1 MSTVASPNRIRDWAV
16 AFGLVI
22 ALLVAGPLL
31 VDKTDAQS
39 RKQSID
45 FLNERLKIPDSS
57 RFTEGEYI
65 ESGVGVPFGVDKRLS
80 YFSGNYA
87 ESITRFSEA
96 LRRYP
101 YKAEIWVFLARSFF
115 YEKVP
120 EEAKRTI
127 ERAAE
132 VMPDLAESFWDP
144 LLESMLGEIHNRALE
159 QQAQIDFYTRSQEEF
174 LELFR
179 LFRFLVDENGMVGI
193 VLRADAK
200 AAKMSFLATMVSADS
215 RTRYRAESDK
225 WVALAEQM
233 RGEMRNLGFS
243 PPEAVEVPVYR
254 EEEVPLDDADLL
266 EQTHQLQLKVDFY
279 QPLLA
284 DFSALFENYLALDL
298 PDGAR
303 FVLEGL
309 QREAGRVR
317 LQADTANDFAMA
329 SQYGEEAD
337 ALDALREEL
346 LQRLP
351 DSGP

>member
-1 MSTVASPNRIRDWAV
+1 MGL
-16 AFGLVI
+16 GLVI
-22 ALLVAGPLL
+22 ALLLAGHPFV
-31 VDKTDAQS
+31 VDAGAQP

-57 RFTEGEYI
+57 RFTEAEYI

-101 YKAEIWVFLARSFF
+101 YKAEIWVFLARSYF

-132 VMPDLAESFWDP
+132 TMPDLSDSFWNP
-144 LLESMLGEIHNRALE
+144 LLDSMLGVIRNRALD

-179 LFRFLVDENGMVGI
+179 LFRFLADEDGMTGI

-225 WVALAEQM
+225 WTALAEQM
-233 RGEMRNLGFS
+233 RGEMRALGFA
-243 PPEAVEVPVYR
+243 PPDAIDVPVYR
-254 EEEVPLDDADLL
+254 EEEIPPADADLL

-279 QPLLA
+279 QPILE

-298 PDGAR
+298 PEGAR
-303 FVLEGL
+303 FVLDGL

-329 SQYGEEAD
+329 SQYAEEAD
-337 ALDALREEL
+337 ALDALRAEL
-346 LQRLP
+346 SQRLAG
-351 DSGP
+351 SGP